1 MTSTETPS
9 LRWEPLTVGAVPAW
23 TELTNVLAEYDDTG
37 EYYSAEDLAEELG
50 EHGFAPESDSW
61 AVWEGDRLVAYGKAT
76 VGMVPDHQARICCTL
91 DGGVRPSHRGRG
103 IGGELLARM
112 EARALALSRERHP
125 GVSAYWRLSGGQEG
139 AAVRALAAAR
149 GYGIVRYFAELERPL
164 PGHELGR
171 HESVPADV
179 TLLSPAAENEESTR
193 QAHNAAF
200 RDHWGSGE
208 MTVERWHDF
217 WTARA
222 NRWDLSTLAVDAD
235 GQVLAYALAGSW
247 VERELYVLLV
257 GAVQAARGRGL
268 ATACLARMIR
278 LARESGQFDAVDLHV
293 DSDSPTGATR
303 LYEKLG
309 FVTTRVFATLQRD
322 AEVQG

>member
-1 MTSTETPS
+1 VTSTETLS
-9 LRWEPLTVGAVPAW
+9 LRWETLTADAVPAW

-50 EHGFAPESDSW
+50 EHGFTAERDSW
-61 AVWEGDRLVAYGKAT
+61 AVWDGDCLVAYGKVS
-76 VGMVPDHQARICCTL
+76 VGLIPDHEARTRCTL
-91 DGGVRPSHRGRG
+91 EGGVRPSHRGRG
-103 IGGELLARM
+103 IGSALLTRM
-112 EARALALSRERHP
+112 EARALELARERHP
-125 GVSAYWRLSGGQEG
+125 GVPAYWRFDGGQEG
-139 AAVRALAAAR
+139 ASVRALAAHR

-164 PGHELGR
+164 PGHELSG
-171 HESVPADV
+171 HESVPEGI
-179 TLLSPAAENEESTR
+179 TLLSPAAENEEATR
-193 QAHNAAF
+193 RAHNEAF
-200 RDHWGSGE
+200 QDHWGSGE

-235 GQVLAYALAGSW
+235 GNVLAYALAGSW

-257 GAVQAARGRGL
+257 GSVRAARGRGL
-268 ATACLARMIR
+268 ATASLARMIR
-278 LARESGQFDAVDLHV
+278 LARESGHFDAVDLHV

-322 AEVQG
+322 AG